1 MRDLTIP
8 VRASFKKEIKI
19 LDLEKINLFFGYN
32 GSGKTTISR
41 VLNDKEN
48 TCVYNEDFIEENFR
62 NDNKQKGIFTIGK
75 DAGDAKEIIAVA
87 TVKLKEYQDELNAL
101 QGSEKE
107 KIIGAITKKKEQ
119 EETNWQKIISILW
132 NIKKETDKLPLGQS
146 LNGYKG
152 SRETLANSF
161 IHYYTN
167 DRRVEIPQEKLK
179 SLWNDLV
186 IRGNVV
192 YSESSVK
199 KELLKLPDIKFLNDI
214 INDDIWRKKI
224 IGNIENPLYEIIEQL
239 HNSDWVSQGRD
250 FLNNKDICPF
260 CQQPLKH
267 QFLDD
272 LKAYFNENY
281 EKDKAS
287 LNTYRKIYLYEE
299 VLAYIKIFLNEEFT
313 NGTQLGIKII
323 EFEGLLKSNRD
334 LIDKKI
340 NKSSESLEL
349 NPLTEKFEDLSKEVE
364 AINIKIA
371 NYNKQIDERENEQKK
386 IKKEFWDYYTSYYTK
401 EIRSYLIEKEH
412 IDNDLVEIK
421 EKINKLNTNIENV
434 TRIIREN
441 QSKLTNIETSI
452 NSINDS
458 LSRNGFTSF
467 KLEKTGDD
475 SCRIVRIE
483 DGKNF
488 SVYKSLSEGEKT
500 IISFLYFIELCK
512 GTTDKNKNIDSD
524 KIIVIDDP
532 ISSLS
537 HNIVFEVAQIIKTE
551 FLEQEREN
559 TYSQLFILT
568 HNLYLY
574 YEIRRNVNSLEK
586 IIKRGV
592 VYNTYRV
599 KKDSDDNSIVL
610 KTDRSEVLTD
620 YDVYWSIIK
629 DCRTGQGYKAQLPNA
644 MRNILEYYF
653 GFIEGKDKLDTVLEK
668 GMDKTFIRFIQRNS
682 HSDRQNFTFNVEEID
697 VDKFINCFEQVF
709 KDTNQHN
716 HFLIKMA

>member
-272 LKAYFNENY
+272 LKAYFNESY

-716 HFLIKMA
+716 HFLIKME